1 MLKIAIGTDVGYKI
15 NRKVNNKK
23 WMSLGCQ
30 ILQGISAKNQEIIK
44 QLQFL
49 PQRLQQ
55 LFQVLQLSISYHLS
69 CPCQRGVLI

>member
-30 ILQGISAKNQEIIK
+30 ILQGISTENQEIIK
-44 QLQFL
+44 QL
-49 PQRLQQ
+49 
-55 LFQVLQLSISYHLS
+55 
-69 CPCQRGVLI
+69 